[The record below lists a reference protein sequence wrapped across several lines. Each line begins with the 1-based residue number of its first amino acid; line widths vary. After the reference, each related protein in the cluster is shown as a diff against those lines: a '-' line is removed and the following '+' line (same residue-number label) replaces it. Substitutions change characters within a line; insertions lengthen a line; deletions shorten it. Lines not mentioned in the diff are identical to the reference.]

1 MSKGKPVKKKVVVTT
16 TKPEVTPTTARR
28 SAATDNSTGEA
39 ALELGKQNYILI
51 AGGLGLVFLG
61 LILMAGGEMPSSDV
75 WDDSIIYSFRRTVL
89 APVVMLA
96 GLALEVY
103 AIFKK
108 F

>member
-28 SAATDNSTGEA
+28 SAAADNSAGET

-51 AGGLGLVFLG
+51 AAGLGLVFLG

-75 WDDSIIYSFRRTVL
+75 WDDSVIYSFRRTVL